1 MEERERGTGP
11 SDRFPTTITVVLLA
25 ILALLG
31 AALAITILRGCA
43 PDRAG
48 QAATP
53 VPTVTLTIQ
62 GLSPLAEL
70 ATVKYLT
77 VAEVRNERIPEDF
90 RKVLGIKEELLML
103 VYADVKAG
111 FDLQKLREQDLQ
123 VDGQQVRLVL
133 PAPEILSITLNQDRT
148 HVVYYRDSLLMDSG
162 IDLVQEAYGVAD
174 EAVRKEAERAGI
186 LDQAAAFGQAYFEN
200 YLRQLGFTDVQ
211 VTVR

>member
-1 MEERERGTGP
+1 
-11 SDRFPTTITVVLLA
+11 VVLLA